1 MAAFVGAA
9 TAGGFLLHRAAVI
22 ERQTLRMQ
30 QLGSLVFQLQ
40 DISSQAQV
48 AGGMTPAVA
57 ADRVRALAAADTAF
71 QLIQAHDRATSERIR
86 ASYVA
91 YTRDSTRAFDQ
102 AAADNG
108 AVPASE
114 QRQVELRLAGFESQ
128 IDSEVDRQARAT
140 SVTNPNA
147 RLALIIAAAAAA
159 FLITVLIWQFEMQ
172 RRAGRIDRD
181 NAERSEELMRL
192 RNDFTAAVSHELRT
206 PLTSI
211 LGYLEL
217 IRDNDSVERPPDED
231 AFLAVVQRNAERLM
245 RLVSDLLLVAEVES
259 GMLTLQIEDVD
270 LGGLAAECVEAAQP
284 VADGNQ
290 IRLNLNRGL
299 SEPLRADPIRLA
311 QMMDNL
317 VSNAIKFTPVDG
329 HVTVS
334 TTVRGGEAV
343 FEVADSGIGVATV
356 DQAQLFDRFFRTR
369 AAVARATPGTGL
381 GLTITKA
388 IVDAHGGSIDVTS
401 AVGVGTTFRVRLPL
415 SHASPDEPPTPT
427 RSTPTPA

>member
-217 IRDNDSVERPPDED
+217 IKDNDSVERPPDED

-415 SHASPDEPPTPT
+415 SHASLDEPPTPT

>member
-1 MAAFVGAA
+1 
-9 TAGGFLLHRAAVI
+9 
-22 ERQTLRMQ
+22 
-30 QLGSLVFQLQ
+30 
-40 DISSQAQV
+40 
-48 AGGMTPAVA
+48 
-57 ADRVRALAAADTAF
+57 
-71 QLIQAHDRATSERIR
+71 
-86 ASYVA
+86 
-91 YTRDSTRAFDQ
+91 
-102 AAADNG
+102 
-108 AVPASE
+108 
-114 QRQVELRLAGFESQ
+114 
-128 IDSEVDRQARAT
+128 
-140 SVTNPNA
+140 
-147 RLALIIAAAAAA
+147 
-159 FLITVLIWQFEMQ
+159 VLIWQFELQ

-284 VADGNQ
+284 AADGNR

-334 TTVRGGEAV
+334 TTVRDGQAV

-415 SHASPDEPPTPT
+415 SHASPDEPLAPAH
-427 RSTPTPA
+427 SAPTPA

>member
-1 MAAFVGAA
+1 
-9 TAGGFLLHRAAVI
+9 
-22 ERQTLRMQ
+22 
-30 QLGSLVFQLQ
+30 
-40 DISSQAQV
+40 
-48 AGGMTPAVA
+48 
-57 ADRVRALAAADTAF
+57 
-71 QLIQAHDRATSERIR
+71 
-86 ASYVA
+86 
-91 YTRDSTRAFDQ
+91 
-102 AAADNG
+102 
-108 AVPASE
+108 
-114 QRQVELRLAGFESQ
+114 
-128 IDSEVDRQARAT
+128 
-140 SVTNPNA
+140 
-147 RLALIIAAAAAA
+147 
-159 FLITVLIWQFEMQ
+159 
-172 RRAGRIDRD
+172 
-181 NAERSEELMRL
+181 
-192 RNDFTAAVSHELRT
+192 
-206 PLTSI
+206 
-211 LGYLEL
+211 
-217 IRDNDSVERPPDED
+217 
-231 AFLAVVQRNAERLM
+231 M

-259 GMLTLQIEDVD
+259 GTLALQIEDVD

-284 VADGNQ
+284 AADGNR

-334 TTVRGGEAV
+334 TTVRDGQAV

-415 SHASPDEPPTPT
+415 SHASPDEPLAPTH
-427 RSTPTPA
+427 SAPTPA

>member
-108 AVPASE
+108 AVPPSE

-284 VADGNQ
+284 TADGNR
-290 IRLNLNRGL
+290 IRLNLKRGL

-415 SHASPDEPPTPT
+415 SHASLDEPPTPT

>member
-1 MAAFVGAA
+1 MAVFVGAG

-22 ERQTLRMQ
+22 EGQTLRTQ
-30 QLGSLVFQLQ
+30 QLGGLVFQLQ
-40 DISSQAQV
+40 DISSQAQTASGTTAALV
-48 AGGMTPAVA
+48 
-57 ADRVRALAAADTAF
+57 ADRARALAAADKAF
-71 QLIQAHDRATSERIR
+71 RLIQAQDRATSERIR

-91 YTRDSTRAFDQ
+91 YVRGSTRAFDR
-102 AAADNG
+102 AAAENG

-114 QRQVELRLAGFESQ
+114 QRQVERQLARLESR
-128 IDSEVDRQARAT
+128 IDAEVDRQARAT
-140 SVTNPNA
+140 RVTNPDA
-147 RLALIIAAAAAA
+147 RLALIIAAVAAA
-159 FLITVLIWQFEMQ
+159 LLVTVLIWQFELQ

-181 NAERSEELMRL
+181 NAERSEDLMRL

-231 AFLAVVQRNAERLM
+231 AFLAVVQRNAERLV

-284 VADGNQ
+284 AADGNR
-290 IRLNLNRGL
+290 IRLSLNRGL
-299 SEPLRADPIRLA
+299 SEPLSGDPIRLA

-329 HVTVS
+329 HVTVT
-334 TTVRGGEAV
+334 TTVRNGQAV
-343 FEVADSGIGVATV
+343 LEVADSGIGVATA

-427 RSTPTPA
+427 HSTPIPA

>member
-1 MAAFVGAA
+1 MATFVGAA

-57 ADRVRALAAADTAF
+57 ADRVLALAAADTAF

-128 IDSEVDRQARAT
+128 IDSEVDRQTRAT

-147 RLALIIAAAAAA
+147 RLALIIAAVAAA

-284 VADGNQ
+284 TADGNR

-415 SHASPDEPPTPT
+415 SHASLDEPPTPT

>member
-217 IRDNDSVERPPDED
+217 IKDNDSVERPPDED

-284 VADGNQ
+284 TADGNR

-401 AVGVGTTFRVRLPL
+401 AVGVGTTFRVGLPL
-415 SHASPDEPPTPT
+415 SHASPDEPLAPAH
-427 RSTPTPA
+427 SAPTPA

>member
-9 TAGGFLLHRAAVI
+9 TAGGFLLHRAAAI

-40 DISSQAQV
+40 DISSQAQA
-48 AGGMTPAVA
+48 AGGVTPALA
-57 ADRVRALAAADTAF
+57 ADRVRALGAADAAF

-91 YTRDSTRAFDQ
+91 YTRGSTQAFDQ
-102 AAADNG
+102 AAAGNG

-140 SVTNPNA
+140 SVTNPDA
-147 RLALIIAAAAAA
+147 RLALIIAAVAAAL
-159 FLITVLIWQFEMQ
+159 LITVLIWQFEMQ

-181 NAERSEELMRL
+181 NAERSEDLMRL

-245 RLVSDLLLVAEVES
+245 RLVSDLLLVA
-259 GMLTLQIEDVD
+259 
-270 LGGLAAECVEAAQP
+270 
-284 VADGNQ
+284 
-290 IRLNLNRGL
+290 
-299 SEPLRADPIRLA
+299 
-311 QMMDNL
+311 
-317 VSNAIKFTPVDG
+317 
-329 HVTVS
+329 
-334 TTVRGGEAV
+334 
-343 FEVADSGIGVATV
+343 
-356 DQAQLFDRFFRTR
+356 
-369 AAVARATPGTGL
+369 
-381 GLTITKA
+381 
-388 IVDAHGGSIDVTS
+388 
-401 AVGVGTTFRVRLPL
+401 
-415 SHASPDEPPTPT
+415 
-427 RSTPTPA
+427 

>member
-1 MAAFVGAA
+1 MAIFVAAA
-9 TAGGFLLHRAAVI
+9 TAGGCLLHRAAVI
-22 ERQTLRMQ
+22 ERQTLRTQ
-30 QLGSLVFQLQ
+30 DLGRLVYQLQ
-40 DISSQAQV
+40 DISSQAQT
-48 AGGMTPAVA
+48 ASGATA
-57 ADRVRALAAADTAF
+57 ALADDRARALAAADTVF
-71 QLIQAHDRATSERIR
+71 QLIRAHDGATSERIR

-91 YTRDSTRAFDQ
+91 YIRGSTRAFDG
-102 AAADNG
+102 AVARGG

-114 QRQVELRLAGFESQ
+114 QRQVELRLAGFESR
-128 IDSEVDRQARAT
+128 IDVEVDRQARAT
-140 SVTNPNA
+140 NVTNPHA
-147 RLALIIAAAAAA
+147 RLALIIAAVAAA
-159 FLITVLIWQFEMQ
+159 FLVTVLIWQFELQ

-181 NAERSEELMRL
+181 TAERSEDLMRL

-217 IRDNDSVERPPDED
+217 IRDNDAVERSPEED

-259 GMLTLQIEDVD
+259 GMLALEIEDVD

-284 VADGNQ
+284 VADGHQ
-290 IRLNLNRGL
+290 IRLSLNRGL
-299 SEPLRADPIRLA
+299 SAQLRGDAIRLA

-334 TTVRGGEAV
+334 TTVRNGQAV
-343 FEVADSGIGVATV
+343 FEVADSGIGVATS
-356 DQAQLFDRFFRTR
+356 DQAQLFDRFFRTS

-415 SHASPDEPPTPT
+415 SHASPDVPLEPM
-427 RSTPTPA
+427 RSAPTPA

>member
-1 MAAFVGAA
+1 MVTFVGAA
-9 TAGGFLLHRAAVI
+9 TTGGFLLHRAAVI
-22 ERQTLRMQ
+22 ERQTLRTQ
-30 QLGSLVFQLQ
+30 QLGGLVFQLQ
-40 DISSQAQV
+40 DISSQAQA
-48 AGGMTPAVA
+48 AGGVAPALA
-57 ADRVRALAAADTAF
+57 ADRVRALAAADAAF

-91 YTRDSTRAFDQ
+91 YTRGSTRAFDQ
-102 AAADNG
+102 AAAGNG

-140 SVTNPNA
+140 SVTNPDA
-147 RLALIIAAAAAA
+147 RLALIIAAVAAAL
-159 FLITVLIWQFEMQ
+159 LITVLIWQFEMQ

-181 NAERSEELMRL
+181 NAERSEDLMRL

-284 VADGNQ
+284 AADGNR

-334 TTVRGGEAV
+334 TTVRDGQAV

-415 SHASPDEPPTPT
+415 SHASPDEPLAPAH
-427 RSTPTPA
+427 SAPTPA

>member
-217 IRDNDSVERPPDED
+217 IKDNDSVERPPDED

-284 VADGNQ
+284 TADGNR

-343 FEVADSGIGVATV
+343 FEVADSGIGVTTV

>member
-284 VADGNQ
+284 TADGNR

-381 GLTITKA
+381 GLTVTKA

>member
-284 VADGNQ
+284 TADGNR

-415 SHASPDEPPTPT
+415 SHASLDEPPTPT

>member
-57 ADRVRALAAADTAF
+57 ADRVLALAAADTAF

-415 SHASPDEPPTPT
+415 SHASLDEPPTPT

>member
-217 IRDNDSVERPPDED
+217 IKDNDSVERPPDED

-284 VADGNQ
+284 TADGNR

>member
-217 IRDNDSVERPPDED
+217 IKDNDSVERPPDED

-284 VADGNQ
+284 AADGNR

-415 SHASPDEPPTPT
+415 SHASPDEPLAPKH
-427 RSTPTPA
+427 SAPTPA

>member
-284 VADGNQ
+284 TADGNR

>member
-284 VADGNQ
+284 AADGNR